1 MYQRVIVVVEDE
13 DLIRSLIAD
22 SLERAGFRVASAAN
36 AADARRIIKSVDP
49 DAVILDIDLGQGP
62 SGFDIAEVL
71 RREAQGVGIVFL
83 TSLPDSRF
91 AGQDAGMVH
100 EGEAYLNKSLIS
112 ESQILIDALEAV
124 LQETITENYRHDR
137 LEARP
142 FAHLSKTQI
151 IVLRLLSEG
160 KTNQQIADLRKR
172 SLGATEGTIARTLEA
187 LGITSELDI
196 NGRVLAVQKYL
207 TVVKAGKKYSK

>member
-83 TSLPDSRF
+83 TTLPDSRF
-91 AGQDAGMVH
+91 AGQDAPMVYD
-100 EGEAYLNKSLIS
+100 GEAYLNKSLIS
-112 ESQILIDALEAV
+112 ESQLLIDALEAV
-124 LQETITENYRHDR
+124 LQETSTENYRHDQ

-151 IVLRLLSEG
+151 GVLRLLSEG

-196 NGRVLAVQKYL
+196 NGRVLAVQKYM
-207 TVVKAGKKYSK
+207 TVVKAGKKIF